1 MTKTATS
8 ETIAPLQNVA
18 ICMAAMDRAIN
29 RPRHL
34 PGMVVLHG
42 PSGWGKST
50 AAAVAANAHRAYYVE
65 ARSTWTR
72 KAMLAAIVKEMG
84 IRPGG
89 TIPVMA
95 DQVAEQLSLSGRP
108 LIVDEMDYVVGRGLT
123 ELVRDLY
130 DASRAAILLI
140 GEEGLPEKLEKWERF
155 HGRILSWVAAQPA
168 SLADVGELARYW
180 CPGVRMGADLLA
192 HIHKLSNGSA
202 RRICVNLELARERAA
217 QMGVDSVSLETM
229 DGVGMYTGAYERRS
243 V

>member
-1 MTKTATS
+1 MTKTATT

-18 ICMAAMDRAIN
+18 ICMAALDRAMN
-29 RPRHL
+29 RPTHL

-72 KAMLAAIVKEMG
+72 KAMLIAILKEMG
-84 IRPGG
+84 VRPGG
-89 TIPVMA
+89 TIPEMG
-95 DQVAEQLSLSGRP
+95 DQVSEQLVLSGRP
-108 LIVDEMDYVVGRGLT
+108 LIVDEMDYVVERNLT
-123 ELVRDLY
+123 QIVRDIY

-168 SLADVGELARYW
+168 SLNDTGELARFY
-180 CPGVRMGADLLA
+180 CPEVRMAVDLLQRV
-192 HIHKLSNGSA
+192 HELSKGSA

-217 QMGVDSVSLETM
+217 ELGVDTVSLETLA
-229 DGVGMYTGAYERRS
+229 GVQLYTGAPTRRK